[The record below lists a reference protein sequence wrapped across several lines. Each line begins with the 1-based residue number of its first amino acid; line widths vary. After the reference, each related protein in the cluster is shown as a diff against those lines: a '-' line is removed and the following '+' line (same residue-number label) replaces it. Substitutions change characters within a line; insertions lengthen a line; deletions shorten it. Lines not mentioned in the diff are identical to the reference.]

1 MFKYFKNIITPM
13 LLVLLTPVLS
23 IAAEGAAQGGEKVN
37 VMLIGLVSLII
48 VLLFAI
54 LILGNTLRQ
63 LSFVYRDK
71 MREKRS
77 STTAKALL
85 VLLGASLLS
94 SSVIAQ
100 EAASTASQSSPYI
113 NGMLKDEFYALATI
127 IILEL
132 VTIVSLIFMI
142 KVMVRVISKKPEMAA
157 AAQKIVKKVP
167 FWDRF
172 NAAVAI
178 EQEEDILL
186 DHDYD
191 GIQELDNSLPPWWK
205 YGFYLT
211 IVVGVIYIWYYHAG
225 GNGLNQQQE
234 YVQSV
239 EKANKEIAKYLASAA
254 DNVDE
259 NSVVMLDAAG
269 IASGAEMFSTTCVAC
284 HAADGGGNSIGP
296 NLTDKYWLHGGSL
309 KDIFKSIKYGWK
321 DKGMQSWQNTYSP
334 KQIAQ
339 IASYVKSLQGTTP
352 AAPKDPQGELYVE
365 EAAAADSTSEAATE
379 VAE

>member
-23 IAAEGAAQGGEKVN
+23 LAAEGAAESGEKIN
-37 VMLIGLVSLII
+37 VMLIGLVSMVL

-63 LSFVYRDK
+63 LSFVYREK

-77 STTAKALL
+77 DASTGTKALL

-100 EAASTASQSSPYI
+100 EATSAAAVSPYI
-113 NGMLKDEFYALATI
+113 NGMLKTEFYTLATI

-132 VTIVSLIFMI
+132 LIIVSLIFMI
-142 KVMVRVISKKPEMAA
+142 KTMVRVISKKPELAA
-157 AAQKIVKKVP
+157 TAQKIVKKVP
-167 FWDRF
+167 FWDKF

-178 EQEEDILL
+178 EKEEDILL

-211 IVVGVIYIWYYHAG
+211 IVVGVIYLWYYHAG
-225 GNGLNQQQE
+225 SGLNQEQE

-239 EKANKEIAKYLASAA
+239 ERANKEIAKYLANAA

-269 IASGAEMFSTTCVAC
+269 IAAGADMFSTTCAAC
-284 HAADGGGNSIGP
+284 HATDGGGNSIGP

-352 AAPKDPQGELYVE
+352 AAPKDPQGELYE
-365 EAAAADSTSEAATE
+365 EEVPAADSTSEVATVVE
-379 VAE
+379 